1 MFKKFLEKTF
11 KYGTLEVIDYDGKK
25 YIFGNSEPFTSIR
38 FHKKDIKKKL
48 YLNPELYL
56 GEAYVDGDITIENG
70 DLETFINIVSKNYN
84 YIVKDFTHH
93 ILDLINL
100 FAEFFQ
106 RGNLQDI
113 SKKNVSHHYDIN
125 EEIYKLFL
133 DKDMQYSCAY
143 FHNENISLDQAQ
155 IDKKNHLI
163 KKLNINKNNMKV
175 LDIGSGW
182 GGMALQIAKDT
193 GAYVKG
199 VTLSDNQYVTS
210 KKRAK
215 ELSLDSKVDF
225 DLIDYRNLNEK
236 FDRIISVGMFEHV
249 GKKEYQKFF
258 KKIYDLLNDEGVC
271 VLHTIGTMHPPSKTN
286 PWIKKYIFP
295 GGYIPSLSDIV
306 PVIEKNKLWIN
317 DIEFLQLHYATTLK
331 NWRINFNRN
340 REKISK
346 ILDEKFC
353 RMWEFYLLSSEYSFR
368 NLGNQVF
375 RIQIT
380 KNLDNLPFTRNY
392 IYN

>member
-175 LDIGSGW
+175 LDIGRGW

-375 RIQIT
+375 QIQIT

>member
-11 KYGTLEVIDYDGKK
+11 KYGKLEVTDYDGKK
-25 YIFGNSEPFTSIR
+25 YIFGNSGPFTSIKL
-38 FHKKDIKKKL
+38 HKKNLKKKL

-56 GEAYVDGDITIENG
+56 GEAYVDGDITIEHG
-70 DLETFINIVSKNYN
+70 DLETFINIISKNYN
-84 YIVKDFTHH
+84 YIKKDFTHH
-93 ILDLINL
+93 ILDFFNLI
-100 FAEFFQ
+100 AEFFQ
-106 RGNLQDI
+106 RGNLLDI

-163 KKLNINKNNMKV
+163 KKLNINKDNMKV

-182 GGMALQIAKDT
+182 GGTALQIAKDT

-199 VTLSDNQYVTS
+199 VTLSDNQYATS
-210 KKRAK
+210 KRRAK
-215 ELSLDSKVDF
+215 ELKLDSIVDF
-225 DLIDYRNLNEK
+225 NLIDYRNLKEK

-249 GKKEYQKFF
+249 GKKEYQNFF
-258 KKIYDLLNDEGVC
+258 RKIYDLLTDDGVF
-271 VLHTIGTMHPPSKTN
+271 VLHTIGTMHPPSSTN

-295 GGYIPSLSDIV
+295 GGYIPSLSELV
-306 PVIEKNKLWIN
+306 PVIEKNRLWIN
-317 DIEFLQLHYATTLK
+317 DIEFLQMHYATTLK
-331 NWRINFNRN
+331 NWRINFNKN

-375 RIQIT
+375 QIQIT
-380 KNLDNLPFTRNY
+380 KNLYNLPFTRNY

>member
-1 MFKKFLEKTF
+1 MFKKFLKKTF

-106 RGNLQDI
+106 GRNLQDI

-375 RIQIT
+375 QIQIT

>member
-1 MFKKFLEKTF
+1 
-11 KYGTLEVIDYDGKK
+11 
-25 YIFGNSEPFTSIR
+25 
-38 FHKKDIKKKL
+38 
-48 YLNPELYL
+48 
-56 GEAYVDGDITIENG
+56 
-70 DLETFINIVSKNYN
+70 
-84 YIVKDFTHH
+84 
-93 ILDLINL
+93 
-100 FAEFFQ
+100 
-106 RGNLQDI
+106 
-113 SKKNVSHHYDIN
+113 
-125 EEIYKLFL
+125 
-133 DKDMQYSCAY
+133 
-143 FHNENISLDQAQ
+143 
-155 IDKKNHLI
+155 
-163 KKLNINKNNMKV
+163 MKV

-375 RIQIT
+375 QIQIT

>member
-271 VLHTIGTMHPPSKTN
+271 VLHSIGTMHPPSKTN

-375 RIQIT
+375 QIQIT

>member
-106 RGNLQDI
+106 GRNLQDI

-375 RIQIT
+375 QIQIT

>member
-1 MFKKFLEKTF
+1 MFKKFLKKTF

-25 YIFGNSEPFTSIR
+25 YIFGNSEPFTSIK

-56 GEAYVDGDITIENG
+56 GESYVDGDITIENG

-199 VTLSDNQYVTS
+199 VTLSDNQYITS

-375 RIQIT
+375 QIQIT

>member
-1 MFKKFLEKTF
+1 MFKKFLKKTF
-11 KYGTLEVIDYDGKK
+11 NYGTLEVIDYDGKK

-375 RIQIT
+375 QIQIT

>member
-1 MFKKFLEKTF
+1 MFKKFLKKTF

-25 YIFGNSEPFTSIR
+25 YIFGNSEPFTSIK

-56 GEAYVDGDITIENG
+56 GESYVDGDITIENG

-375 RIQIT
+375 QIQIT

>member
-25 YIFGNSEPFTSIR
+25 YIFGNSEPFTSIK

-56 GEAYVDGDITIENG
+56 GESYVDGDITIENG

-199 VTLSDNQYVTS
+199 VTLSDNQYITS

-375 RIQIT
+375 QIQIT

>member
-375 RIQIT
+375 QIQIT

>member
-199 VTLSDNQYVTS
+199 VTLSDNQYITS

-375 RIQIT
+375 QIQIT